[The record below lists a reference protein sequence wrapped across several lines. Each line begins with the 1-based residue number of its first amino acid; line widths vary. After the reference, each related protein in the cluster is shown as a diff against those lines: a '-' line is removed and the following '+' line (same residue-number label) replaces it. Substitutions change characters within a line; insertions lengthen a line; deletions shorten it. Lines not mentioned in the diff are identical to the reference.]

1 MGEES
6 GSSWHIFVLRAQ
18 YHLPVHPNV
27 SLELIGAHFMG
38 PVLCLLYD
46 EQTSNVLNPVADS
59 LLKLNNETWVGVYSS
74 PVNRF
79 VIQFPSGDY

>member
-1 MGEES
+1 
-6 GSSWHIFVLRAQ
+6 
-18 YHLPVHPNV
+18 
-27 SLELIGAHFMG
+27 MG

-46 EQTSNVLNPVADS
+46 EQTSNIVLNPVADS